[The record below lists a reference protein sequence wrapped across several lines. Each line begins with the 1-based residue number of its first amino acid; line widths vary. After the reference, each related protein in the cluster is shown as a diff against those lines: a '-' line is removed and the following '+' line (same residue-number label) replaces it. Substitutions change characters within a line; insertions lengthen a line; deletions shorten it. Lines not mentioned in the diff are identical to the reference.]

1 MKDTTLML
9 FVSLF
14 FRIACECSPE
24 HSTYEECFSAE
35 ITEDEIFSGE
45 SVDDYTCCYL
55 RQLPSQDGECF
66 LIKNTDKPKYPDVLD
81 NAGIPHEIFA
91 CSEDELPDQSKSDSC
106 FLLGPIKESYC
117 FTRSISD
124 REMRDYDNVNIKC
137 CYLAF
142 NNIEEC
148 SPVDPAN
155 IDEFKKNF
163 IEDNLKFFN
172 YVIENLEVICGDS
185 NGNPNIDTNNHG
197 NPNIDTNNHGNPNID
212 TNNPDDNSNK
222 SFAKIFGIS
231 YFIWLI
237 ILFV

>member
-1 MKDTTLML
+1 MKDTTLIL
-9 FVSLF
+9 FISLF
-14 FRIACECSPE
+14 FQIACKCWNPE
-24 HSTYEECFSAE
+24 YSTYEECFSAE
-35 ITEDEIFSGE
+35 ITEDETFSGG
-45 SVDDYTCCYL
+45 SVDDYICCYL
-55 RQLPSQDGECF
+55 RQLPSQDGECY
-66 LIKNTDKPKYPDVLD
+66 LIKNTDKPTYPDVFD

-106 FLLGPIKESYC
+106 FILSPIKESYC

-124 REMRDYDNVNIKC
+124 LEMGGYDNVNVKC

-148 SPVDPAN
+148 SPVDSAN

-163 IEDNLKFFN
+163 IEAHLKYN

-185 NGNPNIDTNNHG
+185 NGNPNIDTNN
-197 NPNIDTNNHGNPNID
+197 D

>member
-1 MKDTTLML
+1 MKDTTLIL
-9 FVSLF
+9 FISLF
-14 FRIACECSPE
+14 FQIACECSPE

-66 LIKNTDKPKYPDVLD
+66 LIKNTDKPKYPDVFD

-106 FLLGPIKESYC
+106 FLLGPIKESNC

-124 REMRDYDNVNIKC
+124 REMRDYDNVNVKC

-185 NGNPNIDTNNHG
+185 NGNPNIDTNN
-197 NPNIDTNNHGNPNID
+197 
-212 TNNPDDNSNK
+212 PDDNPNK

>member
-1 MKDTTLML
+1 MKDTTLIL
-9 FVSLF
+9 FISLF
-14 FRIACECSPE
+14 FQIACKCSNPE
-24 HSTYEECFSAE
+24 YSTYEECFSAE
-35 ITEDEIFSGE
+35 ITEDETFSGG

-55 RQLPSQDGECF
+55 RQLPSQDGECY
-66 LIKNTDKPKYPDVLD
+66 LIKNTDKPTYPDVFD

-106 FLLGPIKESYC
+106 FLLSPIKESYC

-124 REMRDYDNVNIKC
+124 LEMGGYDNVNVKC

-148 SPVDPAN
+148 SPVDSAN

-163 IEDNLKFFN
+163 IEAHLKYN

-185 NGNPNIDTNNHG
+185 N
-197 NPNIDTNNHGNPNID
+197 GNPNID